1 MFTGNLLHFIICLLP
16 VHLSLGTTE
25 RILTSSSL
33 PLPFRYLHILMR
45 SPMSFVVSGLS
56 SSSSQPFLMGE
67 MQQSLDHICGP
78 LLTLCAVS
86 MFLIL
91 RSPEVDPALQV

>member
-1 MFTGNLLHFIICLLP
+1 
-16 VHLSLGTTE
+16 
-25 RILTSSSL
+25 
-33 PLPFRYLHILMR
+33 
-45 SPMSFVVSGLS
+45 MSFVVSGLS